1 MSIKN
6 EVNNTEQPSTDP
18 LIEHPTF
25 DQRNPLTWNTPE
37 VGPAQESV
45 GVEDANHVIA
55 SAAVIA
61 APKSLTTARA
71 PEKRGRG
78 KAQENALASITDA
91 TSSAPVKRTRTQSV
105 KVMKDESEAKSKP
118 KRTSVK
124 RATTVADV
132 TDLAIPAGS
141 DMPPVTPA
149 AIEFLAKQD
158 ATAADA
164 LALGPDS
171 LAFVQYHFR
180 HMEQIEANSQLT
192 NAFLVANA
200 RPASSAFKHST
211 HALAKHAFH
220 EGGQAVLNANVDL
233 PGSTRRQSSN
243 VAIPSFAQKAAAVQ
257 PYMPVVV
264 QLRQIRLH
272 IDKPDLHAVE
282 NVIERGR
289 GQAVTAMPGGDSI
302 TARAT
307 EAQPT
312 APAEP
317 TAPGEPTAEQP
328 GATFGST
335 VERKPTPLLGL
346 SRRLGLAFIGAADWA
361 SGLLSTKDDEGPAL
375 ASGTRVSLDKS
386 TEVPVQVDDKSTLV
400 PESVAR
406 KFLRVERNYY
416 FQDRTP
422 AFSDQGNKL
431 TTSGTDLAVVRTMVQ
446 IAKVRGWDAITVKG
460 TEEFRRSAWI
470 EAMQNGLTVGG
481 YKPTAVDLADLA
493 NRPSNNIVEKGV
505 IQERIRTSKRST
517 GQGSATQ
524 SGPVNK
530 KAARPAT
537 IREQAPDVPL
547 HDPNLVAKA
556 RAFQEKKP
564 AFVVK
569 KYPDLAAAYGIIAAA
584 RAFAAERLP
593 DVSHEEFVDLARRHV
608 VEKIMGGMQIQGPK
622 IYSAA
627 AKTQDVNERS
637 KSEGEAVAQGKAPL
651 AMLLE
656 REK

>member
-1 MSIKN
+1 MSINN

-18 LIEHPTF
+18 LIEHSTV
-25 DQRNPLTWNTPE
+25 DQRNPQKWNTPE
-37 VGPAQESV
+37 VGPTQESV

-55 SAAVIA
+55 SEAVIA
-61 APKSLTTARA
+61 APKSRTTARLPA
-71 PEKRGRG
+71 KRGRG
-78 KAQENALASITDA
+78 KAQENASAPITDA
-91 TSSAPVKRTRTQSV
+91 TSSAPVKRTRTQRV
-105 KVMKDESEAKSKP
+105 KDVKDESEAKSKP

-124 RATTVADV
+124 RATKVADV
-132 TDLAIPAGS
+132 TDLAISAGS

-164 LALGPDS
+164 LKLGPDS

-192 NAFLVANA
+192 NAFLVANS
-200 RPASSAFKHST
+200 RPASSAFKHFT

-220 EGGQAVLNANVDL
+220 EGGQAVVNAKVDL

-264 QLRQIRLH
+264 QLRQIKLH
-272 IDKPDLHAVE
+272 IDKPDLHAME
-282 NVIERGR
+282 NAIERGR

-302 TARAT
+302 KARAT
-307 EAQPT
+307 DAQPT

-317 TAPGEPTAEQP
+317 TAEQP
-328 GATFGST
+328 GATFRST

-346 SRRLGLAFIGAADWA
+346 SRRLGQAFIGAADWA

-505 IQERIRTSKRST
+505 IQERIRTSKQST

-608 VEKIMGGMQIQGPK
+608 VERIMGGKQIQGPK

-637 KSEGEAVAQGKAPL
+637 KSEGEAVGQGKAPS

>member
-71 PEKRGRG
+71 PAKRGRG

-124 RATTVADV
+124 RATKVADV

-220 EGGQAVLNANVDL
+220 EGGQAVVNANVDL
-233 PGSTRRQSSN
+233 PGSIKRQSSN
-243 VAIPSFAQKAAAVQ
+243 VVIPSFAQKAAAVQ

-264 QLRQIRLH
+264 QLRQIKLH
-272 IDKPDLHAVE
+272 IHKPDLHAVE
-282 NVIERGR
+282 NAIERGR
-289 GQAVTAMPGGDSI
+289 GQVVTAMPGGDSI

-307 EAQPT
+307 DAQPT

-317 TAPGEPTAEQP
+317 TAEQP
-328 GATFGST
+328 GLTSSGT
-335 VERKPTPLLGL
+335 VERKTTPLLAL
-346 SRRLGLAFIGAADWA
+346 SRRLGLAFAGATDWA
-361 SGLLSTKDDEGPAL
+361 SGLLSIKDDEGPAL
-375 ASGTRVSLDKS
+375 ANGTRASLDKS
-386 TEVPVQVDDKSTLV
+386 ADVPVRADDKSTLV

-431 TTSGTDLAVVRTMVQ
+431 TTPGSNPAVVVTMVE
-446 IAKVRGWDAITVKG
+446 IAKVRGWDTVTVKG

-470 EAMQNGLTVGG
+470 EAMQHGITVGG
-481 YKPTAVDLADLA
+481 YKPTAVDMADLA

-505 IQERIRTSKRST
+505 VQEQIRTLKRSN
-517 GQGSATQ
+517 GQGSTVQ
-524 SGPVNK
+524 SGPVKK
-530 KAARPAT
+530 KAAKQAT
-537 IREQAPDVPL
+537 IQEPTPDVPL

-584 RAFAAERLP
+584 RAFAAEKLP

-608 VEKIMGGMQIQGPK
+608 VEKIMGGKQIQGPK
-622 IYSAA
+622 IYSAVD
-627 AKTQDVNERS
+627 KSRDVNERS
-637 KSEGEAVAQGKAPL
+637 ESEGEAVGQGKAPP
-651 AMLLE
+651 ARSLE
-656 REK
+656 KER